1 MNTLEQSQSSFDATA
16 GLLSWQVYLL
26 AWMAGV
32 WSLREPQAA
41 LATAGVLWLGLVV
54 LREGKPA
61 RALAAL
67 ALMGVCFGLGLFQ
80 ARSALP
86 EPPATLHAAL
96 QGREKVTVQA
106 TVAAVA
112 DKPYGR
118 IELLLEDVRVLSSG
132 HALNSGN
139 STESLPGRVAWDW
152 DEPVY
157 RPAPGQTVQAQ
168 LRLRPVHGFRNPGGP
183 DFEWQQRLRGVFT
196 RAYSRGEVEG
206 VAWGPRPTGTGVFGL
221 TGADVSAWAWDAREA
236 LRSAVL
242 QKLPDTQGGAIV
254 LGLLLGDRSRI
265 DQTTTEDLRAAGLA
279 HTLAL
284 SGLNVVYVAV
294 LGWALAWL
302 TGLIWPGLY
311 LRIPRQ
317 KLAIVL
323 SLPLVAAYVWV
334 GQGSPS
340 LVRSAYMFGFWGA
353 LILFDRGRVLLDG
366 LFLALACILL
376 PAPLAVFDVGL
387 QMSAIAVGGLAL
399 LFPWLRGLIAPAPV
413 LVGKAS
419 PRTLVGRALVLAWSG
434 LSMTLASN
442 IALAP
447 VSIWYFGVFPVN
459 ILLNLPWLPL
469 QGLVVQILGMLGM
482 ALALVSPLE
491 PLAGWLLHAAAWVQQ
506 GMLDALR
513 QVAALGWL
521 PVWTLLRPLWPEML
535 GAAVVFCLVPAYWR
549 RPHAAPWALIVGG
562 LLLMVVPHALMLRQ
576 DARDEVRL
584 SVLDVG
590 QSQAVLVSLPGGAR
604 ILVDGGGTLSRT
616 FDLGR
621 SVLGP
626 VLTWGRPPR
635 LDAVFLSHPDADH
648 AQGLAYILRQFQ
660 AGALYTNGQLPR
672 GELGEEFSAAFA
684 ARGLAPEA
692 LVAGRSIALG
702 DDVQMEVLHP
712 AATFASRNSNENSLV
727 LRLVW
732 RGHPLALLPGDVQ
745 RTGIEDMVDAGR
757 DLRAEVL
764 LLPHHGSKSS
774 YSGMLYDGVAPGQ
787 ALVSCGPQ
795 NMYHFP
801 NSAVVAELELRGIP
815 LASTAES
822 GMLNVLWPAP
832 GAVLVLQTPFI
843 TPSPTPFDMFL
854 GAR

>member
-1 MNTLEQSQSSFDATA
+1 MSLGGSTAT
-16 GLLSWQVYLL
+16 GLLPWQVYLL

-41 LATAGVLWLGLVV
+41 LATAGTLWLGLVV

-67 ALMGVCFGLGLFQ
+67 GLMAVCFGLGLFQ

-86 EPPATLHAAL
+86 EPPATLHPAL
-96 QGREKVTVQA
+96 QGREKVTVRA
-106 TVAAVA
+106 TVAALA

-118 IELLLEDVRVLSSG
+118 IELLLEDVRIQTVG
-132 HALNSGN
+132 A
-139 STESLPGRVAWDW
+139 TPEVLPGRVAWDW
-152 DEPVY
+152 DEPGY
-157 RPAPGQTVQAQ
+157 RPAPGQTVQAH
-168 LRLRPVHGFRNPGGP
+168 LRLRPVHGFRNPGGA

-206 VAWGPRPTGTGVFGL
+206 VAWGPRPTGAGVSGL
-221 TGADVSAWAWDAREA
+221 TGTDVSAWAWDAREA

-242 QKLPDTQGGAIV
+242 KKLPDTQGGAIV

-302 TGLIWPGLY
+302 VGLLWPGLY

-340 LVRSAYMFGFWGA
+340 LVRSAYMFGFWGV
-353 LILFDRGRVLLDG
+353 LLLFDRGRVLLDG

-376 PAPLAVFDVGL
+376 PAPLAVFDVSL
-387 QMSAIAVGGLAL
+387 QMSALAVGGLAL
-399 LFPWLRGLIAPAPV
+399 LFPWLRGLVAPA
-413 LVGKAS
+413 
-419 PRTLVGRALVLAWSG
+419 RTFPGRALGLAWSG

-482 ALALVSPLE
+482 AIALVPSLE
-491 PLAGWLLHAAAWVQQ
+491 PMAGWLLHAAAWVQQ
-506 GMLDALR
+506 GMLDVLR
-513 QVAALGWL
+513 QVSALGWL

-562 LLLMVVPHALMLRQ
+562 LLLMAVPHALMLHQ

-584 SVLDVG
+584 DVLDVG
-590 QSQAVLVSLPGGAR
+590 QSQAVLVHLPGGAR

-621 SVLGP
+621 SVLAP

-648 AQGLAYILRQFQ
+648 AQGLAYILRQFRV
-660 AGALYTNGQLPR
+660 GAFYTNGQLPK

-684 ARGLAPEA
+684 ASGLAPEA
-692 LVAGRSIALG
+692 LVAGRSITLG
-702 DDVQMEVLHP
+702 NDVQMEVLHP
-712 AATFASRNSNENSLV
+712 AAAFASRNSNENSLV

-732 RGHPLALLPGDVQ
+732 RGRPLALLPGDVQ
-745 RTGIEDMVDAGR
+745 RGGIEDMVDAGR

-774 YSGMLYDGVAPGQ
+774 YSGMLYDGVAPRQ

-801 NSAVVAELELRGIP
+801 NSAVVAELERRGVP
-815 LASTAES
+815 LASTADS
-822 GMLNVLWPAP
+822 GMLTVLWPAP
-832 GAVLVLQTPFI
+832 GGAYALQTPFSA
-843 TPSPTPFDMFL
+843 PRSTPFGMSFDMPVDMSF